1 MYVYMC
7 VYVCMYVCMYVCTYV
22 HIFICMY
29 AGPNPEALWAVCCF
43 LLVPMPWLAMMGVF
57 GILGLWKITFVTSS
71 LCHSRS
77 SVKSPVKV
85 FESRENFCFTFL
97 YGPMTFRKILVQT
110 AKWSISPKITD
121 LQNSGKSS
129 WRPFSYVGSIFKCLQ
144 LIYSWKGNFI
154 RINKN

>member
-1 MYVYMC
+1 
-7 VYVCMYVCMYVCTYV
+7 
-22 HIFICMY
+22 
-29 AGPNPEALWAVCCF
+29 
-43 LLVPMPWLAMMGVF
+43 MMGVF

-85 FESRENFCFTFL
+85 FEFRENFCFTFL
-97 YGPMTFRKILVQT
+97 YGPMNFRKILVQT

-154 RINKN
+154 RINKNQSPKMYVFQAIDKRRRNIFLKVVSFLLKIVKIRKNDLTRSQQLSN